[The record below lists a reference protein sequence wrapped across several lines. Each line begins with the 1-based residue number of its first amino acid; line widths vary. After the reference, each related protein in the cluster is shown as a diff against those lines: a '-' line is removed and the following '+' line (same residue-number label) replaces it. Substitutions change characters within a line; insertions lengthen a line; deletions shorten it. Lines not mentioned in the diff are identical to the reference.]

1 MNVRTRILEAAADL
15 LDRSPE
21 ADFSTR
27 AVCEAAGVAAP
38 ALYRQFGDK
47 EGLLSAVVD
56 HGFDKYLATK
66 RAAAPSADPVQ
77 DLRSG
82 WDTHIAFALAH
93 RNVYRLMWSPV
104 LGSPPEAAAEAHR
117 LLHLVLMRC
126 AEAGRLAVSPD
137 LAARMIMSANVGVS
151 LALVA
156 RPEQYPDQTFADRVR
171 EALYAAILTDA
182 PTPAPGSSTAGTAA
196 TAATAATLAAQLAA
210 DPPAQ
215 FSAAERGLL
224 AEWLTRLADS
234 SAPA

>member
-1 MNVRTRILEAAADL
+1 VNVRTRLLEAAADL
-15 LDRSPE
+15 LDSSPQ

-56 HGFDKYLATK
+56 YGFDKYLATK
-66 RAAAPSADPVQ
+66 RAAAPSEDPVQ

-82 WDTHIAFALAH
+82 WDTHVAFALAN

-104 LGSPPEAAAEAHR
+104 LGSPPEAAAEAYR
-117 LLHLVLMRC
+117 LLHVVLVRC
-126 AEAGRLAVSPD
+126 AEAGRLTVSPD
-137 LAARMIMSANVGVS
+137 LAARMIMSANIGVS

-156 RPEQYPDQTFADRVR
+156 RPEQYPDQEFADRVR

-182 PTPAPGSSTAGTAA
+182 PAAAPDS
-196 TAATAATLAAQLAA
+196 AATAATLGAQLAA
-210 DPPAQ
+210 DPPAY
-215 FSAAERGLL
+215 FSAAEQGLL
-224 AEWLTRLADS
+224 GEWLTRLANGS
-234 SAPA
+234 PRA